1 MENIGKV
8 YYINIDHRL
17 DRKEQIL
24 KELDTVGITSSK
36 VERISA
42 IYKKGFGIL
51 GCGLSHKKAVEQ
63 FIESKEDY
71 CIIFEDD
78 FVFTIPPEEFN
89 FLLGKIF
96 SKKMTFDV
104 IMLSGLI
111 LQQENTPYYFL
122 KKVNDGHA
130 ASAYILSRQFAPTLL
145 ENYTEATQKLEE
157 TFLQTGEKKIQYHQ
171 DMHWKYLQKYCD
183 FYILNP
189 VAGIQRESYSDVQ
202 GRPLLWGF

>member
-24 KELDTVGITSSK
+24 KELDTVGIASSK
-36 VERISA
+36 IERISA

-51 GCGLSHKKAVEQ
+51 GCGLSHKKAVEH

-78 FVFTIPPEEFN
+78 FVFTMSPDEFN

-96 SKKMTFDV
+96 SKKM
-104 IMLSGLI
+104 IS
-111 LQQENTPYYFL
+111 
-122 KKVNDGHA
+122 
-130 ASAYILSRQFAPTLL
+130 
-145 ENYTEATQKLEE
+145 E
-157 TFLQTGEKKIQYHQ
+157 TFFMRYNIIGNGNH
-171 DMHWKYLQKYCD
+171 
-183 FYILNP
+183 FY
-189 VAGIQRESYSDVQ
+189 
-202 GRPLLWGF
+202 